1 MLPYISVCKGVIHRY
16 QRKNHLNGLLKQ
28 CRAKFSYKEAEVQKV
43 EEAQCPWEL
52 TEMLEK
58 CLDFHKREFP
68 KWEWAAVSSCDLKG
82 HKPSS

>member
-1 MLPYISVCKGVIHRY
+1 MLPYIRVCKGVIHRH
-16 QRKNHLNGLLKQ
+16 QRKNHPNGLLKQ
-28 CRAKFSYKEAEVQKV
+28 CRAKSSYKEAEVQKV
-43 EEAQCPWEL
+43 EEAQRPWEL

-68 KWEWAAVSSCDLKG
+68 KLEWAAVSSCDLKG